1 MLWFIYGLLMGS
13 GITAL
18 AVNVSLVWYIWL
30 FIAIALFMFTLTIQ
44 HYVGSIKELEPVA
57 ARRGAV
63 ALGTPGLLF
72 AILAI
77 VFALLG

>member
-1 MLWFIYGLLMGS
+1 MWWFIYGLLMGS

-18 AVNVSLVWYIWL
+18 AFNASLDWLVWL

-44 HYVGSIKELEPVA
+44 HYFGSIKEMEPVA

-63 ALGTPGLLF
+63 ALGAPGLVF
-72 AILAI
+72 AVLAI
-77 VFALLG
+77 VFTFV

>member
-1 MLWFIYGLLMGS
+1 MWWFIYGLIMGS

-18 AVNVSLVWYIWL
+18 ALNASLLWYVWL
-30 FIAIALFMFTLTIQ
+30 FITIALFMFTLTIQ
-44 HYVGSIKELEPVA
+44 HYIGSIKEMESVA

-63 ALGTPGLLF
+63 ALGAPGLLF

-77 VFALLG
+77 VFWLV

>member
-1 MLWFIYGLLMGS
+1 MWWFIYGLLMGS

-18 AVNVSLVWYIWL
+18 ASNVSLQWYIWL

-44 HYVGSIKELEPVA
+44 HYVGSIKEMEPVA
-57 ARRGAV
+57 ARRGAA
-63 ALGTPGLLF
+63 ALGAPGLVF

-77 VFALLG
+77 VFAFV